1 MYHLGR
7 KRFGNRL
14 VQSLKPI
21 KKTMFDDILQEWGEK
36 RFRIDQVNHALFRE
50 LVLSFDEITTL
61 PTALR
66 EKMKA
71 ELPFSVLEKVKHIT
85 TDDTEKVLFK
95 TEDGHYIESVLMRH
109 HNRKT
114 VCISSQ
120 VGCPAGCVFCA
131 TGKMGI
137 KRNLT
142 AREIYEQ
149 VLYWSR
155 NLKAEWLSEN
165 PDGKWVPTNPP
176 FDARV
181 RNIVFMGMGEPLFN
195 YENVIEAIKVLND
208 PKKFGIGV
216 RHITVST
223 VGIIPGIKKLMEEDL
238 MVNLAFSLHAPN
250 HELRNK
256 LVPMNKT
263 YPLEDLMKTMDS
275 YTAKTGRRIF
285 YEYVVLKGINDQSE
299 HAHELGKLMQRR
311 MAHINFIP
319 YNVNP
324 ECGDELQKPEE
335 AKIRTMQ
342 KILLDEYDVP
352 STVRMTMGDE
362 MAAAC
367 GQLANKE

>member
-1 MYHLGR
+1 
-7 KRFGNRL
+7 
-14 VQSLKPI
+14 
-21 KKTMFDDILQEWGEK
+21 MFNDLLTSWGEK
-36 RFRIDQVNHALFRE
+36 RFRTDQVNHAIFRE
-50 LVLSFDEITTL
+50 LVLSFEEMTTL
-61 PTALR
+61 PIAIR
-66 EKMKA
+66 EKLSSEA
-71 ELPFSVLEKVKHIT
+71 VFSMLTKTKHIT

-95 TEDGHYIESVLMRH
+95 TQDGEYIESVLMRH

-120 VGCPAGCVFCA
+120 IGCPAGCIFCA

-155 NLKAEWLSEN
+155 ILKAEWLAEN
-165 PDGKWVPTNPP
+165 PAEKWVPTNPP
-176 FDARV
+176 HDARV

-195 YENVIEAIKVLND
+195 YENAIEAIKFLND

-223 VGIIPGIKKLMEEDL
+223 VGIIPGIKKLMEEDI
-238 MVNLAFSLHAPN
+238 MVNLAFSLHAPTN
-250 HELRNK
+250 ELRNK

-263 YPLEDLMKTMDS
+263 YPLDELMKVMDA

-285 YEYVVLKGINDQSE
+285 YEYVVLKGINDQPE
-299 HAHELGKLMQRR
+299 HAHELGELLERR
-311 MAHINFIP
+311 MAHLNFIP

-335 AKIRTMQ
+335 EQMRTMQ
-342 KILLDEYDVP
+342 KILMEDYGVP

>member
-1 MYHLGR
+1 
-7 KRFGNRL
+7 
-14 VQSLKPI
+14 
-21 KKTMFDDILQEWGEK
+21 MFDDILKEWGEK
-36 RFRIDQVNHALFRE
+36 KFRIDQVNHAIFRE
-50 LVLSFDEITTL
+50 LVLGFSDMTTL
-61 PTALR
+61 PIALR
-66 EKMKA
+66 EKMQA
-71 ELPFSVLEKVKHIT
+71 ELDFSILEKVKHVT
-85 TDDTEKVLFK
+85 TEDTEKILFK
-95 TEDGHYIESVLMRH
+95 TQDGNYIESVLMRH

-114 VCISSQ
+114 VCVSSQ

-149 VLYWSR
+149 VLYW
-155 NLKAEWLSEN
+155 NQLLKAEWLAEN
-165 PDGKWVPTNPP
+165 PTEKWVPTNPP
-176 FDARV
+176 HGARV

-208 PKKFGIGV
+208 AKKFGIGV
-216 RHITVST
+216 RHLTVST
-223 VGIIPGIKKLMEEDL
+223 VGIIPGIKKLMEENL

-250 HELRNK
+250 NELRDR

-263 YPLEDLMKTMDS
+263 YPLDELMKVMDA

-285 YEYVVLKGINDQSE
+285 YEYVVLKGINDAPE
-299 HAHELGKLMQRR
+299 HAHELGELMQRR

-335 AKIRTMQ
+335 APMRVMQ
-342 KILLDEYDVP
+342 NILLNEYGVP
-352 STVRMTMGDE
+352 STIRMTMGDE

-367 GQLANKE
+367 GQLANKED